1 MPSIVQRPSSIASI
15 GTEVVPPRNIPLV
28 ALRYRDF
35 RLLWLGQLISQ
46 AGSQMQNAAL
56 NWHIY
61 LLTGSPVALGAIGAI
76 RFLPIVFFSLIGG
89 AAADT
94 LDRRRVMI
102 ATQSA
107 LAVIAA
113 VLGLVTLSGRDSV
126 ALIYALM
133 ALAATAFA
141 FDNPARQSLIPKLVS
156 KEHLP
161 NALSLNTTIFQL
173 AHIIGPTLAGI
184 IIYAS
189 PQGVALVYIINALS
203 FLAVIIALL
212 LMRTSGRVEE
222 AQAMNL
228 SALLEGL
235 RFVRRTPI
243 IWSTMLLDFIA
254 TFFASSTYLLP
265 IFAKDILRVG
275 AQGYGLLAAAPAVGA
290 LVAGVAMSLLGRI
303 RQQGPILLLSVTIYG
318 LAIILF
324 GLSPWFI
331 TSFLFLALS
340 GAADTVSTVIRGTIR
355 QLATPDRLRGR
366 MTAVNM
372 VFFMGGPQLG
382 ELEAGLAAALVGT
395 QPSVVLGG
403 LGCLVAVALVAA
415 RVPRLRAY
423 QGDEAS

>member
-1 MPSIVQRPSSIASI
+1 MPSIIQRPSSVGA
-15 GTEVVPPRNIPLV
+15 EVAPTRNVPLV

-61 LLTGSPVALGAIGAI
+61 LLTGSPVALGVIGAI

-113 VLGLVTLSGRDSV
+113 TLGLVTLSGRDSL
-126 ALIYALM
+126 ALIYTLL

-161 NALSLNTTIFQL
+161 NALSLNTTIFQF
-173 AHIIGPTLAGI
+173 AQIIGPTLAGF

-203 FLAVIIALL
+203 FLAVIVALL
-212 LMRTSGRVEE
+212 LMRTSGQVEE
-222 AQAMNL
+222 AQTMNL

-265 IFAKDILRVG
+265 IFARDILRVG

-290 LVAGVAMSLLGRI
+290 LLAGVAMSLLGRI
-303 RQQGPILLLSVTIYG
+303 RQQGPILLLSVALYG
-318 LAIILF
+318 LATVLF

-403 LGCLVAVALVAA
+403 LGCLVAVALVTA
-415 RVPRLRAY
+415 RVPRLRMY

>member
-1 MPSIVQRPSSIASI
+1 MPSIVQRPSSIEA
-15 GTEVVPPRNIPLV
+15 EVAPPRNIPLV

-46 AGSQMQNAAL
+46 AGSQMQHAAL

-76 RFLPIVFFSLIGG
+76 RFLPIVIFSLIGG

-102 ATQSA
+102 VTQSA
-107 LAVIAA
+107 LASIAA
-113 VLGLVTLSGRDSV
+113 VLGLMTLSGRDSL
-126 ALIYALM
+126 ALLYALM

-161 NALSLNTTIFQL
+161 NALSLNTVIFQL
-173 AHIIGPTLAGI
+173 AQIIGPTLAGI
-184 IIYAS
+184 VIYAS
-189 PQGVALVYIINALS
+189 PHGVALVYIINALS
-203 FLAVIIALL
+203 FLAVIMALL
-212 LMRTSGRVEE
+212 LMRTSGQVEE

-303 RQQGPILLLSVTIYG
+303 RQQGPILLLSVTVYG

-324 GLSPWFI
+324 GLSPWFV

-415 RVPRLRAY
+415 RVPRLRVY
-423 QGDEAS
+423 QGDEAG

>member
-1 MPSIVQRPSSIASI
+1 MPSIIQRPSSA
-15 GTEVVPPRNIPLV
+15 GAEVAPSRNIPFV

-35 RLLWLGQLISQ
+35 RLLWLGQFISQ

-61 LLTGSPVALGAIGAI
+61 LLTGSPLALGAIGAI

-102 ATQSA
+102 TTQSA
-107 LAVIAA
+107 LAMIAA
-113 VLGLVTLSGRDSV
+113 VLGIMTLSGRDSL

-133 ALAATAFA
+133 ALSATAFA
-141 FDNPARQSLIPKLVS
+141 FDNPARQSLIPRLVS

-161 NALSLNTTIFQL
+161 NALSLNTIIFQF
-173 AHIIGPTLAGI
+173 AQIIGPTLAGLV
-184 IIYAS
+184 IYAS

-212 LMRTSGRVEE
+212 LMHTSGRAEE
-222 AQAMNL
+222 AQQMNL

-265 IFAKDILRVG
+265 IFARDILRVG

-290 LVAGVAMSLLGRI
+290 LLAGGAMSLLGRL
-303 RQQGPILLLSVTIYG
+303 RRQGPILLLSVTVYG

-403 LGCLVAVALVAA
+403 LGCLIAVALVTA
-415 RVPRLRAY
+415 RVPRLRTY
-423 QGDEAS
+423 QGDEVS

>member
-203 FLAVIIALL
+203 FLAVIMALL

-235 RFVRRTPI
+235 RFVRCTPI

>member
-1 MPSIVQRPSSIASI
+1 MPSIIQRPSSVGA
-15 GTEVVPPRNIPLV
+15 EVAPSRNIPFI
-28 ALRYRDF
+28 ALHYRDF
-35 RLLWLGQLISQ
+35 RLLWLGQFISQ

-61 LLTGSPVALGAIGAI
+61 LLTGSPLALGAIGAI

-89 AAADT
+89 AAADA

-107 LAVIAA
+107 LAMIAA
-113 VLGLVTLSGRDSV
+113 VLGLMTLSGRDSL
-126 ALIYALM
+126 ALICALI
-133 ALAATAFA
+133 ALSATAFA
-141 FDNPARQSLIPKLVS
+141 FDNPARQSLIPRLVS

-161 NALSLNTTIFQL
+161 NALSLNTLIFQF
-173 AHIIGPTLAGI
+173 AQIIGPTLAGLV
-184 IIYAS
+184 IYAS
-189 PQGVALVYIINALS
+189 PHGVALVYIINALS

-212 LMRTSGRVEE
+212 LMHTSGQAEE
-222 AQAMNL
+222 AQQMNL

-265 IFAKDILRVG
+265 IFARDILRVG
-275 AQGYGLLAAAPAVGA
+275 AQGYGLLAAAPALGA
-290 LVAGVAMSLLGRI
+290 LLAGGAMSLLGRL
-303 RQQGPILLLSVTIYG
+303 RRQGPILLLSVTLYG

-403 LGCLVAVALVAA
+403 MGCLIAVALVTA
-415 RVPRLRAY
+415 RVPRLRTY
-423 QGDEAS
+423 QGDEVG